1 MVFLWVQKEE
11 SRFELMTKHLGINV
25 FWEMRVVGYDRFLFL
40 NLGFSVKH
48 KRNWEPNVF
57 LLFSLFLPD
66 AYTELFDLGLSLMFF
81 FYGSKEENK
90 FELMTKHLGI
100 NVFWEMRVVGY
111 DCFLFL
117 NLGFSVKH
125 KKKLGTE
132 RFFTVF
138 LVFAK
143 CVN

>member
-1 MVFLWVQKEE
+1 M
-11 SRFELMTKHLGINV
+11 
-25 FWEMRVVGYDRFLFL
+25 
-40 NLGFSVKH
+40 
-48 KRNWEPNVF
+48 
-57 LLFSLFLPD
+57 
-66 AYTELFDLGLSLMFF
+66 
-81 FYGSKEENK
+81 GSKEENR

-117 NLGFSVKH
+117 NLGFSAKH

-138 LVFAK
+138 LVFAR
-143 CVN
+143 CIN